1 MVPLFAL
8 NQVSFGHP
16 GAAPVFRDV
25 SLDIVPGSFV
35 LVRGPSGAG
44 KSTLLRLLCRLEEPT
59 SGTILFDGRPVS
71 ELSPELLRRQVPY
84 TQQQPVLLPG
94 SVRENLLLP
103 FTFTANKD
111 LPKPDDA
118 TLEGHIK
125 SFHLRGVSLDQEA
138 PALSVG
144 QRQRLCLIRA
154 MLLSPR
160 ALLLDEPTAALD
172 PESAA
177 AVHGDL
183 LRLHAQGLTIV
194 IVSHGEWRPAIR
206 HTTLTVADG
215 RVEGS

>member
-1 MVPLFAL
+1 MPAIFTLKMVC
-8 NQVSFGHP
+8 FGRS
-16 GAAPVFRDV
+16 GAAQVFRDL
-25 SLDIVPGSFV
+25 SLDIASGLFV

-44 KSTLLRLLCRLEEPT
+44 KSTLLRLLCRLEDPT
-59 SGTILFDGRPVS
+59 SGEVLFDGRPVT

-103 FTFTANKD
+103 FSIKANRD
-111 LPKPDDA
+111 LPRPDDA
-118 TLEGHIK
+118 ALEAHIR
-125 SFHLRGVSLDQEA
+125 SFHLRGVSLEQQA
-138 PALSVG
+138 LALSVG

-183 LRLHAQGLTIV
+183 ERLHSQGLTMIM
-194 IVSHGEWRPAIR
+194 VSHGEWRPSVR
-206 HTTLTVADG
+206 HTVLTVNDG
-215 RVEGS
+215 RVETA